1 MGERGET
8 ARRCCCSVLCAGARW
23 RGSVPGSFDDERLLI
38 ACRAQRCRGQHEMQ
52 HSPCGG
58 KFIRGTSIRKTHAVT
73 PPLLSTMDGRARPK
87 RRRAVA
93 DEAASSLGGAS
104 APPIAHVDST
114 TSSDAASPPPPIG
127 VFTGRRCDLL
137 SQLCHPLSPARFKRL
152 HWRRKGFVAHGPS
165 TRLHNF
171 SRDHLCGLSLRGLLT
186 ETPSEQIH
194 VWFTSPHG
202 GGNQSFKVGDADA
215 AISCHKAGGSLYF
228 RAPPPAADLL
238 VTALSQA
245 KVSHPFVL
253 PHDSSCS
260 LPMLLAHAN
269 CSC

>member
-1 MGERGET
+1 
-8 ARRCCCSVLCAGARW
+8 
-23 RGSVPGSFDDERLLI
+23 
-38 ACRAQRCRGQHEMQ
+38 
-52 HSPCGG
+52 
-58 KFIRGTSIRKTHAVT
+58 
-73 PPLLSTMDGRARPK
+73 MDGRARPK

-114 TSSDAASPPPPIG
+114 TSSDAASPPIG

-137 SQLCHPLSPARFKRL
+137 SPLCHPLSPARFKRL

-228 RAPPPAADLL
+228 RAPPPAAELL

-260 LPMLLAHAN
+260 LPMLLAHAPCP
-269 CSC
+269 CSLPIYKRMFFI